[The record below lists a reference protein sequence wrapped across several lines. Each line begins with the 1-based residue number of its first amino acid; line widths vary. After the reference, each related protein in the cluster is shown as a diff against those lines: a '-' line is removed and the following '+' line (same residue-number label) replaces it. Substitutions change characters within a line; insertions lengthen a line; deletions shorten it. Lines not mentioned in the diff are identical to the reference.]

1 MGKLKVLKYNEEKAK
16 RIVVLL
22 KFFELFG
29 LFLFTFGLNRIGYLI
44 YNNYPKFFS
53 EFFGF
58 EKINWFNL
66 WVAGFVML
74 LLLIISLVIVWGV
87 LILICNWL
95 KANWRWAQI
104 ISEDKEVKAE
114 RLSEQKKLKKIRKI
128 EKLEGQR
135 DKYGYCVGD
144 TMVREIEGTFGHI
157 GGKYVVN
164 FIHNDGNFNCKE
176 INSVPPGKFK
186 IVKNKLPKKPKLN
199 TLRQEE
205 VNSWKKV
212 K

>member
-1 MGKLKVLKYNEEKAK
+1 MGKLKVLKYNEEKTK
-16 RIVVLL
+16 RVVILL

-29 LFLFTFGLNRIGYLI
+29 LFLFTFGLNRLGYLI
-44 YNNYPKFFS
+44 YNNYPNFFS
-53 EFFGF
+53 EVFGF
-58 EKINWFNL
+58 EVINGFYL
-66 WVAGFVML
+66 WLTGFIML
-74 LLLIISLVIVWGV
+74 VLVIITFALLILAISLIS
-87 LILICNWL
+87 IWL

-144 TMVREIEGTFGHI
+144 TMVREIKGTFGHI